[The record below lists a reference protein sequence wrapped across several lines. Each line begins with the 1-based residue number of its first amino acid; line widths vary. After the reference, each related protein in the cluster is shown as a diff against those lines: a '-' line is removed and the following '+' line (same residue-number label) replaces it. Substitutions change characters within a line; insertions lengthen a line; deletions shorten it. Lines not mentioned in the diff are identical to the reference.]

1 MAGQELA
8 LDQMTC
14 VSVASGEV
22 VIEVV
27 KKSRQQGVNANKAI
41 APLLRHCRHGMDG
54 GFQGMDDVNAML
66 ATDGDGDIA
75 HEFWEASDGGCF
87 QLLDTPHVP
96 SNRVDVPYR
105 VYKLDDRTTLESV
118 ELPNGLESIGPCAF
132 KNCTGLV
139 SVVFPAG
146 LKSIDAYAFQG
157 CRALKSVELPDGLE
171 SIGPYAFERCSA
183 LKSVELPDGLASI
196 SPHAFE
202 RPLADLSGARP
213 AARAPPTPTPAPAPA
228 PRTRTNF
235 LGYFDAHGRCHANP
249 ERCD

>member
-14 VSVASGEV
+14 VFVASGEV
-22 VIEVV
+22 VIE
-27 KKSRQQGVNANKAI
+27 
-41 APLLRHCRHGMDG
+41 
-54 GFQGMDDVNAML
+54 
-66 ATDGDGDIA
+66 
-75 HEFWEASDGGCF
+75 
-87 QLLDTPHVP
+87 
-96 SNRVDVPYR
+96 
-105 VYKLDDRTTLESV
+105 
-118 ELPNGLESIGPCAF
+118 
-132 KNCTGLV
+132 
-139 SVVFPAG
+139 FPAG
-146 LKSIDAYAFQG
+146 LKSIGAYAFQG

-171 SIGPYAFERCSA
+171 SISPYAFKDCKALSWVVFPAGLKSIGPYAFESCSA

-213 AARAPPTPTPAPAPA
+213 AARAPPTPTPAPAPV